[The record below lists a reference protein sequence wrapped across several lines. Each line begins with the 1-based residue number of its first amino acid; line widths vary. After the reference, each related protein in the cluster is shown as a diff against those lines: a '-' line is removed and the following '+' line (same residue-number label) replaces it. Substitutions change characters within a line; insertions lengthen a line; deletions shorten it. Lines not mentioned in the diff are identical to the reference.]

1 MATQIPYRISATDYP
16 KLLRY
21 RVTQQG
27 FYYIEDLVSEIYLE
41 GKKVSMHKLV
51 DLGLLLR
58 VNMCQTTNMQNES
71 LFQDV
76 SKRAKKFGG
85 VEPQYISQCIKSMR
99 FRGFLES
106 NPDYDEQVA
115 THVRNNILHGI

>member
-1 MATQIPYRISATDYP
+1 MATQTPYQIPAEKYP

-41 GKKVSMHKLV
+41 GKKMPMHKLV

-58 VNMCQTTNMQNES
+58 VNMCQTKNLENES

-85 VEPQYISQCIKSMR
+85 VEPEYISHCIKTLR

-106 NPDYDEQVA
+106 NPNYDKQIA
-115 THVRNNILHGI
+115 LDVRNNLH

>member
-1 MATQIPYRISATDYP
+1 
-16 KLLRY
+16 
-21 RVTQQG
+21 VTKQG
-27 FYYIEDLVSEIYLE
+27 FYHIEDLVSEIYLE

-51 DLGLLLR
+51 ELGLMLR
-58 VNMCQTTNMQNES
+58 VNMCQTTNMKNES

-85 VEPQYISQCIKSMR
+85 VEPQYISQCIKTLR

-106 NPDYDEQVA
+106 NPQYDKQIA
-115 THVRNNILHGI
+115 LDVRKNNLHGV